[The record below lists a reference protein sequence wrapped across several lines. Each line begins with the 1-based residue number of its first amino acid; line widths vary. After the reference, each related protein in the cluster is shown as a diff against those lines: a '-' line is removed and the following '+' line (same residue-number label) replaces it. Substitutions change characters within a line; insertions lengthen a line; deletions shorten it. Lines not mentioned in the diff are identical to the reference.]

1 MLNHKKPIDAEKRKK
16 KFINADSSLKKY
28 ASDES
33 ASTSLDASANFF
45 FNIVA
50 NATSRRFQK
59 CAVTLIVAC
68 DEHSSQRE
76 INRKSCCI
84 RNFSLAKIA
93 FDDF

>member
-50 NATSRRFQK
+50 N
-59 CAVTLIVAC
+59 LY
-68 DEHSSQRE
+68 
-76 INRKSCCI
+76 I
-84 RNFSLAKIA
+84 RPNTHQIFNFSKGLIFKLII
-93 FDDF
+93 FQCFPKLVSSS